1 MRLGIQDISKLLA
14 DSVKP
19 RKYLKYLGSIQ
30 ERRIEINDLCSQ
42 KSQLERLKQRNNYPS
57 VFYKMLN
64 IPIFKKR
71 EEKWLLW
78 SNSLE
83 LDGLN
88 ELSRFF
94 FSYRSSNMV

>member
-42 KSQLERLKQRNNYPS
+42 KS
-57 VFYKMLN
+57 
-64 IPIFKKR
+64 
-71 EEKWLLW
+71 
-78 SNSLE
+78 
-83 LDGLN
+83 
-88 ELSRFF
+88 
-94 FSYRSSNMV
+94 